1 MCGSGTFLIEAALI
15 AANINPG
22 VYRRHFSFENWKDF
36 NHELFDKLYNDD
48 SGEREFNFKIY
59 GADMSPKAVEIAA
72 KHQERRCG
80 AHD

>member
-48 SGEREFNFKIY
+48 SGEREFKLQNLWGGY
-59 GADMSPKAVEIAA
+59 VA
-72 KHQERRCG
+72 KSG
-80 AHD
+80 